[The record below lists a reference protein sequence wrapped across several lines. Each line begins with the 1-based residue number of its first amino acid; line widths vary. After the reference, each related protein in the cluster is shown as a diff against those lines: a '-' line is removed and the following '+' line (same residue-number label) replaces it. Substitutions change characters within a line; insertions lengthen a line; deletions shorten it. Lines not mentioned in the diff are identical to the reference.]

1 MRKRKL
7 TRWDHRDL
15 AAEIIRRAGDCSYVL
30 QMDSPPTPGQK
41 LQLTACRLLKRSVA
55 IVPVRCASTE
65 EWVKRYPPLVA
76 DIEAPNRA
84 QVAAESEGVV
94 SATSVGCDGEGPHW
108 PPLRIVAPALR

>member
-15 AAEIIRRAGDCSYVL
+15 AAEVIRRAYECSYVI
-30 QMDSPPTPGQK
+30 QVDSPPTPGQK

-65 EWVKRYPPLVA
+65 EWVKRYAPLVGGV
-76 DIEAPNRA
+76 EAPNRA
-84 QVAAESEGVV
+84 QTAAESEVVV
-94 SATSVGCDGEGPHW
+94 SAASASCEEERPYCR
-108 PPLRIVAPALR
+108 PCES